1 MSSFVKDVFSG
12 FRILSLWFICLF
24 PQCFK
29 NVAFPSCFIVSSEK
43 FTAILIFLCNIF
55 LWMLLIFYFIT
66 CFEKFDFGILWCD
79 LLIFL
84 LLDVHKTSW
93 ILLGFIVFIKFGG
106 FSIIIFSYVL
116 SVPYSLCYS
125 SGTSV
130 TSILHLK
137 LNSVHVSPVL
147 LFPQI
152 FPFCLLFFII
162 FIAIASRS
170 PAFLLQC
177 IIFHQPSVF
186 FFKSQTLLPSLEICS
201 GFLPYLFNFLNR
213 WNVVMVTVWCLYLL
227 ILTFM
232 SVLDCLSFNF
242 L

>member
-1 MSSFVKDVFSG
+1 MGRYLRNDIVISYDSLLIRDSLPVFISKMSSFVKDVFSG

-106 FSIIIFSYVL
+106 FQS
-116 SVPYSLCYS
+116 
-125 SGTSV
+125 
-130 TSILHLK
+130 
-137 LNSVHVSPVL
+137 
-147 LFPQI
+147 
-152 FPFCLLFFII
+152 LFF
-162 FIAIASRS
+162 
-170 PAFLLQC
+170 
-177 IIFHQPSVF
+177 HM
-186 FFKSQTLLPSLEICS
+186 
-201 GFLPYLFNFLNR
+201 Y
-213 WNVVMVTVWCLYLL
+213 
-227 ILTFM
+227 
-232 SVLDCLSFNF
+232 CLSPI
-242 L
+242 LSAIHQGLQLQVYYT